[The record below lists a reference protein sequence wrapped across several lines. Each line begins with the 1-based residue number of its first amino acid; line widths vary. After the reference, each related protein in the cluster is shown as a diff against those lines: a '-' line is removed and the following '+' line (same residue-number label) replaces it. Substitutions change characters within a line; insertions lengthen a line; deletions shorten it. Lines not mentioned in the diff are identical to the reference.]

1 MRRDATATL
10 RLTLHGHLSLRKSRL
25 ESFCV
30 LVVGVLLSRTVNLS
44 HLACLV
50 PTRAEIASN
59 YRHLQRFFEQA
70 ILDGSQLARVIVRI
84 AGLGSGPWLL
94 ALDRT
99 CWTFGRHDVNVLML
113 AIIRNGIAIPVM
125 WDVLGRAGSSTTA
138 QRSALLS
145 RFCAVFGETA
155 IAGLIADRE
164 FIGTAWMTSLAERD
178 IPFILRIKDSF
189 QVCLADGRHCQVRSL
204 FQKIR
209 VGGRRYIRE
218 DCRLGSRDSSLGPP
232 LKLAATRLVSGDLLV
247 VATNTDPKIALA
259 QYRRRWEIETP
270 FAALK
275 TRGFNLE
282 DTHIVHPD
290 RIGKLLAVLAVAFA
304 FAHATGEWQA
314 KHRPII
320 IKPHKRR
327 AQSIFRVGFDL
338 LRKIL
343 LAAPNEAIHWWQLL
357 IAGQPLRP
365 IRPHSSPQLNPWKKS
380 RVPCVTGR
388 DGAEV
393 LELVEEALDE
403 VPVPR

>member
-1 MRRDATATL
+1 MRRDVTAAL
-10 RLTLHGHLSLRKSRL
+10 RLSLSGHLSLRKSRL

-44 HLACLV
+44 HLACMF
-50 PTRAEIASN
+50 PTRAAIASN
-59 YRHLQRFFEQA
+59 YRRLQRFFAQV
-70 ILDGSQLARVIVRI
+70 ILDASQLARVIVRS

-125 WDVLGRAGSSTTA
+125 WDVLGRAGNSTTA

-178 IPFILRIKDSF
+178 IPFILRIKDTFHVRLS
-189 QVCLADGRHCQVRSL
+189 DGRHCQVRSL
-204 FQKIR
+204 FRKVG
-209 VGGRRYIRE
+209 VGGRRYIHE

-232 LKLAATRLVSGDLLV
+232 LKRAATRLVSRDLLV

-259 QYRRRWEIETP
+259 QYRRRWAIETL
-270 FAALK
+270 FAATK

-282 DTHIVHPD
+282 DTHIIHPD

-320 IKPHKRR
+320 IKAHHRR

-343 LAAPNEAIHWWQLL
+343 LAAHNEAIHCWRLL
-357 IAGQPLRP
+357 IAGQPPRP
-365 IRPHSSPQLNPWKKS
+365 IRLHGSPKLNSS
-380 RVPCVTGR
+380 
-388 DGAEV
+388 
-393 LELVEEALDE
+393 
-403 VPVPR
+403 

>member
-1 MRRDATATL
+1 M
-10 RLTLHGHLSLRKSRL
+10 
-25 ESFCV
+25 F
-30 LVVGVLLSRTVNLS
+30 
-44 HLACLV
+44 
-50 PTRAEIASN
+50 PTRAAVASS
-59 YRHLQRFFEQA
+59 YRRLQRFFEQV

-164 FIGTAWMTSLAERD
+164 FIGTAWMTSLAEKD
-178 IPFILRIKDSF
+178 IPFILRIKDTF
-189 QVCLADGRHCQVRSL
+189 QVCLADGRHGQVRSL
-204 FQKIR
+204 FRKIG

-259 QYRRRWEIETP
+259 QYRRRWEIETLV
-270 FAALK
+270 AATK

-282 DTHIVHPD
+282 DTHLVHPD

-320 IKPHKRR
+320 IKTHKRR

-338 LRKIL
+338 LRKL
-343 LAAPNEAIHWWQLL
+343 LFAAPNEAIHWWRLL
-357 IAGQPLRP
+357 IAGQPPRP
-365 IRPHSSPQLNPWKKS
+365 IPLHGSPQLNS
-380 RVPCVTGR
+380 S
-388 DGAEV
+388 
-393 LELVEEALDE
+393 
-403 VPVPR
+403 

>member
-1 MRRDATATL
+1 L
-10 RLTLHGHLSLRKSRL
+10 RLTLQGHLTLRKSRL

-30 LVVGVLLSRTVNLS
+30 LVVGVLLSRTVNLG
-44 HLACLV
+44 HLACLF
-50 PTRAEIASN
+50 PTRAAIASN
-59 YRHLQRFFEQA
+59 YRRLQRFFAQV
-70 ILDGSQLARVIVRI
+70 ILDTSQLARVIVRI

-99 CWTFGRHDVNVLML
+99 CWKFGRHDINILML
-113 AIIRNGIAIPVM
+113 AIIHNGIAIPVM
-125 WDVLGRAGSSTTA
+125 WDVLGRAGTSTTA

-164 FIGTAWMTSLAERD
+164 FIGRAWMTSLAERD
-178 IPFILRIKDSF
+178 IPFILRIKDTF
-189 QVCLADGRHCQVRSL
+189 HVRLADGRQCQSGSL
-204 FQKIR
+204 FRKIR
-209 VGGRRYIRE
+209 IGGRRYIRE
-218 DCRLGSRDSSLGPP
+218 DCRLGSRDSLLGPP

-259 QYRRRWEIETP
+259 HYRRRWEIETL
-270 FAALK
+270 FAATK

-282 DTHIVHPD
+282 DTHLVHPD

-304 FAHATGEWQA
+304 FAHATGEGQA

-320 IKPHKRR
+320 IKTHKRR

-343 LAAPNEAIHWWQLL
+343 LTAPNEAISWWQRV
-357 IAGQPLRP
+357 IAGQPPRSICL
-365 IRPHSSPQLNPWKKS
+365 HGSPQLKS
-380 RVPCVTGR
+380 S
-388 DGAEV
+388 
-393 LELVEEALDE
+393 
-403 VPVPR
+403 

>member
-1 MRRDATATL
+1 MGRDVTAAL
-10 RLTLHGHLSLRKSRL
+10 RLSLSGHLSLRKSRL

-44 HLACLV
+44 HLACLF

-59 YRHLQRFFEQA
+59 YRRLQRFFEQV

-99 CWTFGRHDVNVLML
+99 CWKFGRHEVNVLML

-125 WDVLGRAGSSTTA
+125 WDVLGRAGNSTTA

-178 IPFILRIKDSF
+178 IPFILRIKDTFYVRLS
-189 QVCLADGRHCQVRSL
+189 DGRHCQVRSL
-204 FQKIR
+204 FRKIGA
-209 VGGRRYIRE
+209 GGRRYIRE

-232 LKLAATRLVSGDLLV
+232 LKLAATRLVSRDLLV

-259 QYRRRWEIETP
+259 HYRRRWEIETL
-270 FAALK
+270 FAATQ

-320 IKPHKRR
+320 IKTHKRR

-343 LAAPNEAIHWWQLL
+343 LEAHNEAIHWWRLI
-357 IAGQPLRP
+357 IAGRPPQPNRLHGS
-365 IRPHSSPQLNPWKKS
+365 PHLTSS
-380 RVPCVTGR
+380 
-388 DGAEV
+388 
-393 LELVEEALDE
+393 
-403 VPVPR
+403 

>member
-1 MRRDATATL
+1 
-10 RLTLHGHLSLRKSRL
+10 L

-44 HLACLV
+44 HLACLF
-50 PTRAEIASN
+50 PTRAAIASN
-59 YRHLQRFFEQA
+59 DRRLQRFFEQV
-70 ILDGSQLARVIVRI
+70 ILDTSQLARVIVRI

-99 CWTFGRHDVNVLML
+99 CWKLGRYDINILML
-113 AIIRNGIAIPVM
+113 AIIHNGIAIPVM
-125 WDVLGRAGSSTTA
+125 WDVLGRAGTSTTA

-145 RFCAVFGETA
+145 RFCAVFGESA

-178 IPFILRIKDSF
+178 IPFILRIKDTF
-189 QVCLADGRHCQVRSL
+189 HVRLADGRPCQSGSL
-204 FQKIR
+204 FRKIR
-209 VGGRRYIRE
+209 IGGRRYIRE
-218 DCRLGSRDSSLGPP
+218 DCRLGSRDSLLGPP
-232 LKLAATRLVSGDLLV
+232 LKLAATRLASGDLLV

-259 QYRRRWEIETP
+259 HYRRRWEIETL
-270 FAALK
+270 FAATK

-282 DTHIVHPD
+282 DTHLVHPD

-314 KHRPII
+314 KHRPIL
-320 IKPHKRR
+320 IKTPKRR

-343 LAAPNEAIHWWQLL
+343 LTAPNEATSWWQRV
-357 IAGQPLRP
+357 IAGQPPRSICL
-365 IRPHSSPQLNPWKKS
+365 HGSPQLKS
-380 RVPCVTGR
+380 S
-388 DGAEV
+388 
-393 LELVEEALDE
+393 
-403 VPVPR
+403 

>member
-1 MRRDATATL
+1 MRRDVTAAL
-10 RLTLHGHLSLRKSRL
+10 RLSLSGPLSLRKSRL

-30 LVVGVLLSRTVNLS
+30 LVVGVLLSRTVNLR
-44 HLACLV
+44 HLACMF

-59 YRHLQRFFEQA
+59 YRRLQRFVAQV

-84 AGLGSGPWLL
+84 AGLGAGPWRL

-125 WDVLGRAGSSTTA
+125 WDVLDRAGTSTTA
-138 QRSALLS
+138 QRSARLS

-178 IPFILRIKDSF
+178 IPFLLRIKDTFHVRLS
-189 QVCLADGRHCQVRSL
+189 DGRHGQVRSL
-204 FQKIR
+204 FRKIGA
-209 VGGRRYIRE
+209 GGRRSIRA

-232 LKLAATRLVSGDLLV
+232 LKLAATRLVSGDVLV

-259 QYRRRWEIETP
+259 HYRRRWAIETL
-270 FAALK
+270 FAATK
-275 TRGFNLE
+275 TRGFNVE
-282 DTHIVHPD
+282 DTHLIHPD
-290 RIGKLLAVLAVAFA
+290 RSGKLLAVLAVAFA

-314 KHRPII
+314 KHRPILL
-320 IKPHKRR
+320 KTHKRR

-338 LRKIL
+338 LRTIL
-343 LAAPNEAIHWWQLL
+343 LSAHNEAIHWWRLI
-357 IAGQPLRP
+357 IAGPPPQP
-365 IRPHSSPQLNPWKKS
+365 IRLHGAPQLNS
-380 RVPCVTGR
+380 S
-388 DGAEV
+388 
-393 LELVEEALDE
+393 
-403 VPVPR
+403 